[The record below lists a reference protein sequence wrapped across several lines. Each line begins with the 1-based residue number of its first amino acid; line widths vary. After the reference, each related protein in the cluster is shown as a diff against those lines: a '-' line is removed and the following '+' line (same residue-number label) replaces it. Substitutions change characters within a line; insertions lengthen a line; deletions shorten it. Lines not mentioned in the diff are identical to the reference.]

1 MGFVTGKICLEKN
14 MIRISTSTVYIET
27 RLVCLTTTA
36 VMQYALEGRSPLYWV
51 CLVLAS
57 AWNSGKVLKSQN
69 NCLCFSSCCVWG
81 RPNRC
86 VLLLFKTTLHS
97 LFSEGWSGNH
107 FSTSMLHSGLI
118 RPPNPPERVPAKRFF
133 KSPLTDV
140 MPGMWTGRRW
150 ALGGA
155 GRLQR
160 GE

>member
-1 MGFVTGKICLEKN
+1 MRGKKYDQNIDKP
-14 MIRISTSTVYIET
+14 VYIET
-27 RLVCLTTTA
+27 RLGWFFTLVCLITTA
-36 VMQYALEGRSPLYWV
+36 VMQYALEERSPLYWV
-51 CLVLAS
+51 CLVLAP
-57 AWNSGKVLKSQN
+57 AWNSGKVLRNQN
-69 NCLCFSSCCVWG
+69 NCLCFSSCCVCG
-81 RPNRC
+81 GTNRC
-86 VLLLFKTTLHS
+86 VLLLSKTTLHS

-118 RPPNPPERVPAKRFF
+118 RPPNPEWVPAKRFF

-150 ALGGA
+150 ALRGGP